1 MILKKSDPSSI
12 EETAAVLRKGGIVII
27 PTDTV
32 YGFSGIVDLKAA
44 VATAPFETDA
54 KIRAI
59 KGRSETKPLIQLIA
73 RPEDLRLYTDDFIPP
88 ELLSKW
94 PGALTI
100 IVHIKED
107 SPLAATAIPATRTV
121 AFRCPGDA
129 WLREIISRCQA
140 PIFSTSVNR
149 SGQPVIDTSSAI
161 SSEFA
166 GEVDLIIDD
175 GDKKGALP
183 STLVTIEN
191 GQVRVL
197 RQGSVTI

>member
-1 MILKKSDPSSI
+1 MILNKSDSISI
-12 EETAAVLRKGGIVII
+12 ETTINTLKRGGIVII

-32 YGFSGIVDLKAA
+32 YGFSGIVDLKSAA
-44 VATAPFETDA
+44 AHYETDA

-59 KGRSETKPLIQLIA
+59 KGRAETKPLIQLIA
-73 RPEDLRLYTDDFIPP
+73 RPEDLRLYTNDEIPDS
-88 ELLSKW
+88 LLSKW

-107 SPLAATAIPATRTV
+107 SPLAASAIPESRTV

-129 WLREIISRCQA
+129 WLREIIARCEA
-140 PIFSTSVNR
+140 PVFSTSVNR
-149 SGQPVIDTSSAI
+149 SGQPVLDTTQTI
-161 SSEFA
+161 ISEFEN
-166 GEVDLIIDD
+166 EVDLIIED

-191 GQVRVL
+191 GNVKVL
-197 RQGSVTI
+197 RQGSVKI